1 MAKDFFKELLKT
13 LCLALIMVII
23 LITFVFM
30 PCVVEGTSMNDTLY
44 EDDFGYSFIISRRIR
59 INRFDIAVIKSGEGD
74 SSKLLVKR
82 VIGLPN
88 ETVEYKDNKLYI
100 NGEYIEEEF
109 LSGVTTSDLKASL
122 GSDEYYCLGDNR
134 NVSRDSR
141 FYGPFKA
148 EKIVST
154 HLFVFYPLKDFGFK
168 K

>member
-109 LSGVTTSDLKASL
+109 LSGVTTSDLKVSL

>member
-1 MAKDFFKELLKT
+1 MSKDFFKELLKT
-13 LCLALIMVII
+13 FCLSLIMVII

-30 PCVVEGTSMNDTLY
+30 PCVVEGTSMNNTLY
-44 EDDFGYSFIISRRIR
+44 EDDFGYSFIISRKIG
-59 INRFDIAVIKSGEGD
+59 INRFDIAVIKTGEGN

-82 VIGLPN
+82 VIGLPH
-88 ETVEYKDNKLYI
+88 ETVEYVNNKLYI
-100 NGEYIEEEF
+100 NGEYIEEDF
-109 LSGVTTSDLKASL
+109 LGDVTTGDLRISL

-141 FYGPFKA
+141 FYGSFRS

-154 HLFVFYPLKDFGFK
+154 HLFIIFPLRDFGFK

>member
-1 MAKDFFKELLKT
+1 MTKDFFKELLKT

-44 EDDFGYSFIISRRIR
+44 EDDFGYSFIISRKMG
-59 INRFDIAVIKSGEGD
+59 INRFDIAVIKIGEGD
-74 SSKLLVKR
+74 ASKLLVKR
-82 VIGLPN
+82 VIGLPG

-100 NGEYIEEEF
+100 DGEYVKEEF
-109 LSGVTTSDLKASL
+109 LNNVTTGDLAVSL
-122 GSDEYYCLGDNR
+122 SSDEYYCLGDNR

-141 FYGPFKA
+141 FYGAFKA

-154 HLFVFYPLKDFGFK
+154 HLFVFYPIKDFGFK

>member
-1 MAKDFFKELLKT
+1 MSKDFFKELLKT
-13 LCLALIMVII
+13 FCLALIMVII

-44 EDDFGYSFIISRRIR
+44 EDDFGYSFIISRKIG
-59 INRFDIAVIKSGEGD
+59 INRFDIAVIKIGEGD

-82 VIGLPN
+82 VIGLPGEN
-88 ETVEYKDNKLYI
+88 VEYADNKLYI
-100 NGEYIEEEF
+100 NGEYIEEDF
-109 LSGVTTSDLKASL
+109 LGDVSTGDHKIKL

-141 FYGPFKA
+141 FYGPFKT